1 MCTALS
7 AGSSALS
14 VGSSAK
20 PLDLDDE
27 HEVIRRVDQD
37 SRVHESRQLLLAC
50 RAQAGEVLPR
60 RVVKVPAVHAS
71 ETAALRLMA
80 SVAGSS
86 GETAQLPVHCGLAR
100 SASVD

>member
-1 MCTALS
+1 
-7 AGSSALS
+7 
-14 VGSSAK
+14 
-20 PLDLDDE
+20 
-27 HEVIRRVDQD
+27 
-37 SRVHESRQLLLAC
+37 
-50 RAQAGEVLPR
+50 VLPR

-86 GETAQLPVHCGLAR
+86 DETAQLPVHCGLAR